1 VALLAEFDIV
11 AGLKG
16 EIIHLFF
23 QRIGRERR
31 EERNGKISSII
42 GRGSV
47 LCIEKKYRHAWQTRC
62 NS

>member
-23 QRIGRERR
+23 KRFGRERR
-31 EERNGKISSII
+31 EERNGKKN
-42 GRGSV
+42 R
-47 LCIEKKYRHAWQTRC
+47 A
-62 NS
+62 